1 MWKILTLHK
10 CKDNY
15 PHQVISTDSM
25 FWFLRQAVCFHCWC
39 VHNDFILSEY
49 TLLTKT
55 FCDNIVC
62 VVCSLSCTIL
72 TLQST
77 HGLLNFT
84 KLFQHICRNDI
95 SDNVT
100 RSDLK
105 KGLVKTLEE
114 TCVTQSS
121 WSVPRTCVFMI
132 YQQSVWKRF
141 LFVKNMAVCGRGVAA
156 VITWV

>member
-1 MWKILTLHK
+1 M
-10 CKDNY
+10 D
-15 PHQVISTDSM
+15 
-25 FWFLRQAVCFHCWC
+25 
-39 VHNDFILSEY
+39 
-49 TLLTKT
+49 
-55 FCDNIVC
+55 
-62 VVCSLSCTIL
+62 CSI
-72 TLQST
+72 
-77 HGLLNFT
+77 FT

-100 RSDLK
+100 RSDLKK

-141 LFVKNMAVCGRGVAA
+141 LFVKNMAVCGWGGVRSSCYYMGIVKPCDTLEVWCFAQSLWNLHRTFFQMIYLHSLKMALVLLNTWPPLGRA
-156 VITWV
+156 VFLCGYSETRRWGSCSRL